1 MMRAPQTKPRM
12 ATPASMWRDTSGISL
27 VEFAFIIP
35 VLVAILLGAVEL
47 SHALM
52 VDRKVTNAAQA
63 VGDLV
68 SQRETFGT
76 AADLAEVNS
85 AAELVIAPFSPAF
98 AITIVHVPYDVNG
111 NPDTGA
117 QENWQ
122 ESING
127 GRTIPAGEITTQ
139 VTGLGAPSAGV
150 VMVELTY
157 AYSSLIGTFILPA
170 TTIVK
175 VVFVRPRKTRLITHI

>member
-1 MMRAPQTKPRM
+1 MRARQAKPRM
-12 ATPASMWRDTSGISL
+12 ASPASMWRDTSGISF
-27 VEFAFIIP
+27 VEFAFVIP
-35 VLVAILLGAVEL
+35 VLLTILLGAIEL

-68 SQRETFGT
+68 SHHETFGT
-76 AADLAEVNS
+76 AADLAEVSS
-85 AAELVIAPFSPAF
+85 AAELLIAPFTPAF
-98 AITIVHVPYDVNG
+98 AISIVHVPYDVAG

-117 QENWQ
+117 PEYWQ

-127 GRTIPAGEITTQ
+127 GRTIPAGEIATE
-139 VTGLGAPSAGV
+139 VTGLGAPNDGV

-157 AYSSLIGTFILPA
+157 AYSSLIGSFILPA
-170 TTIVK
+170 TTFVK
-175 VVFVRPRKTRLITHI
+175 VVFARPRKSRLITNI